1 MAKGCSDE
9 LRAKLCACPKDVPE
23 FNLAGQKFYA
33 RVIGL
38 HDADSIKVC
47 FDVAGKLYKMMTR
60 LEGIDTPEIRTKDAA
75 EKALAIRARDF
86 AAEWAM
92 PHKFKVGGAYSEK
105 ELVNAL
111 WTDPVIVYL
120 KCGEMDKYGRL
131 IANIYKD
138 DVDPHSLN
146 SLLQQNGFADKY
158 DGGKKERTWDT

>member
-1 MAKGCSDE
+1 MQCPAD

-23 FNLAGQKFYA
+23 FNLAGQNFYA

-38 HDADSIKVC
+38 HDGDSIKVC
-47 FDVAGKLYKMMTR
+47 FEVAGKLYKMMTR
-60 LEGIDTPEIRTKDAA
+60 LEGIDTPEIRTKDAE

-86 AAEWAM
+86 AASWTM
-92 PHKFKVGGAYSEK
+92 PDKFQVGGAYSEK

-111 WTDPVIVYL
+111 WTHPVIVYL
-120 KCGEMDKYGRL
+120 RCGEMDKYGRL

-146 SLLQQNGFADKY
+146 SLLQQNGFADAY